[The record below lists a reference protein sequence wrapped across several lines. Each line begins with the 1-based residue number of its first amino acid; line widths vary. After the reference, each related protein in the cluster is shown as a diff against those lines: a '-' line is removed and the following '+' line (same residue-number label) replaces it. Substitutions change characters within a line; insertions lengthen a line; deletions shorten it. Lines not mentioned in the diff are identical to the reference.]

1 MSETDEEKLRRHLAE
16 FNAAV
21 AEACDLPDD
30 APDHIKA
37 MADMISPRQEQ
48 QMSNDWLNVDIDS
61 DDDAYP
67 EDDPYETPY
76 GMEFNAGRE
85 YEREAIVEWLRQGAQ
100 RYADMY
106 GQPVDSLPAHMYAG
120 WIERGEHVKGTDD
133 SSHVSGTCK
142 EGCDDE

>member
-1 MSETDEEKLRRHLAE
+1 MSEHCEHCTDS
-16 FNAAV
+16 
-21 AEACDLPDD
+21 CDLYFDISDRPHTSGKSWW
-30 APDHIKA
+30 ASDHC
-37 MADMISPRQEQ
+37 
-48 QMSNDWLNVDIDS
+48 
-61 DDDAYP
+61 
-67 EDDPYETPY
+67 PYCD
-76 GMEFNAGRE
+76 
-85 YEREAIVEWLRQGAQ
+85 ERAAIVAWLRECAQ

>member
-1 MSETDEEKLRRHLAE
+1 MPSDYTWNGCCIDCSYAEGAAMEERA
-16 FNAAV
+16 
-21 AEACDLPDD
+21 
-30 APDHIKA
+30 
-37 MADMISPRQEQ
+37 
-48 QMSNDWLNVDIDS
+48 
-61 DDDAYP
+61 
-67 EDDPYETPY
+67 
-76 GMEFNAGRE
+76 
-85 YEREAIVEWLRQGAQ
+85 AIVAWLRECAQ

>member
-1 MSETDEEKLRRHLAE
+1 M
-16 FNAAV
+16 
-21 AEACDLPDD
+21 
-30 APDHIKA
+30 
-37 MADMISPRQEQ
+37 
-48 QMSNDWLNVDIDS
+48 S
-61 DDDAYP
+61 DDIAY
-67 EDDPYETPY
+67 
-76 GMEFNAGRE
+76 MEKYLRQVQTTAAKRE
-85 YEREAIVEWLRQGAQ
+85 RAAIVAWLRECAQ